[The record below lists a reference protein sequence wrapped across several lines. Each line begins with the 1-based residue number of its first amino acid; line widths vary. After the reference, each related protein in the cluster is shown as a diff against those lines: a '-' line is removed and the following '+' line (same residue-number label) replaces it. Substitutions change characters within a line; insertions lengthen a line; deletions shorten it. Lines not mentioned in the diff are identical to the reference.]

1 MILLSIKSRRKKHR
15 TISNKT
21 GNRTKNTEKYKSR
34 QEFAVTITEVSACF
48 LNGKIAFYVEKQHEY
63 VIINTID

>member
-1 MILLSIKSRRKKHR
+1 MILPSIKSRRKKHR
-15 TISNKT
+15 TISSKT

-34 QEFAVTITEVSACF
+34 QKFAVTITEVSACF
-48 LNGKIAFYVEKQHEY
+48 LNGKIAFHVEKPYEY